1 MAITVKKKLTAAQ
14 DQKSTSTHFPNETP
28 QPKIED
34 AAEALNNQT
43 PNILSL
49 DLDDVPGST
58 HFTNETK
65 YSDRTNRIHSSNLE
79 EEIEDEDQD
88 LARDLEEILDDEDLD
103 ASSTMAIAPDLSKT
117 APGDTQHRRNGGPPP
132 AEGYIANA
140 ATEEDD
146 PDNDSLSGD
155 KLSKGDNEQQQ
166 LVQSNNEDE
175 EDWDEDSDD
184 FDDGEDELD
193 DTEDQDEDNESDD
206 QDDEEDIEED
216 EVDAANEPMS
226 LLDIDGTDDIGD
238 DVVFASIGTR
248 LHAIKGSRI
257 IASLSKKVAAAAGNG
272 DIYLSDQFQD
282 TVAVEMAKRGMREGL
297 SNMGFVFATVDV
309 SKNEVL
315 NKRVITKAEQV
326 TAAIKRTNASYQ
338 QTLQQSLAIAAVGIN
353 RAYFKDAKNPLK
365 AALQEELEA
374 AGVRGSG
381 SLLKKIFASEGVNY
395 TKSLMT
401 LASKICEMPEKA
413 RNGYITALDMTSDGT
428 EICEDDYD
436 DEDEDRMIDR
446 LEDGLDE
453 GDGVEI
459 IDDEIPVT
467 VSAGLAHP
475 IHKRLKA
482 NTKEIDYSAR
492 ADAILAGKVPF
503 PLLFK

>member
-1 MAITVKKKLTAAQ
+1 MAITVKKKLAAAQ
-14 DQKSTSTHFPNETP
+14 NQRSTSTHFPNETP

-65 YSDRTNRIHSSNLE
+65 YSEKTNRIHSSNLE
-79 EEIEDEDQD
+79 E
-88 LARDLEEILDDEDLD
+88 DLEDDEDLAQD
-103 ASSTMAIAPDLSKT
+103 LEESLEDEDLISDSAMAKAPDLSKT
-117 APGDTQHRRNGGPPP
+117 APGDTQHLRNGVNP
-132 AEGYIANA
+132 AEGYLANA

-146 PDNDSLSGD
+146 LDSLSGD
-155 KLSKGDNEQQQ
+155 KLSKGDNKQQE
-166 LVQSNNEDE
+166 LIQSNNEEE

-193 DTEDQDEDNESDD
+193 DIED
-206 QDDEEDIEED
+206 QDDEPEEDDDDIEDDVE
-216 EVDAANEPMS
+216 AAIEPMS

-248 LHAIKGSRI
+248 LHAIKGNRI

-315 NKRVITKAEQV
+315 NKRVNAKTEQV

-353 RAYFKDAKNPLK
+353 RSYFKNAKNPLK

-374 AGVRGSG
+374 AGVRGSS
-381 SLLKKIFASEGVNY
+381 SLLKKVFASEGVNY
-395 TKSLMT
+395 TKSLMV

-413 RNGYITALDMTSDGT
+413 RNGYVAALDMTSDGT
-428 EICEDDYD
+428 EISDDDYD
-436 DEDEDRMIDR
+436 DAHDVVDNIEEI
-446 LEDGLDE
+446 LDD

-459 IDDEIPVT
+459 IDDEIPTT

-475 IHKRLKA
+475 IHKRIKA

-492 ADAILAGKVPF
+492 AEDILNGKAPF
-503 PLLFK
+503 PLLYK